1 MLTQTGDIAADPA
14 TDLARGYR
22 MLRRV
27 EARLRLRS
35 GRGADLLQFPSDEA
49 DRVASALAMGSAVN
63 MRTAIDAARDSIAAA
78 SEALL
83 TQVEAASA

>member
-14 TDLARGYR
+14 ADLARGYR
-22 MLRRV
+22 LLRRV

-49 DRVASALAMGSAVN
+49 DRVAAALAMGSSAG
-63 MRTAIDAARDSIAAA
+63 MRSAIEEARSGIAAA
-78 SEALL
+78 SRTLL
-83 TQVEAASA
+83 TAVETATA